1 MAFNKDNNM
10 SSDSSTSPPQNE
22 PILVSDDSTSNES
35 IGDNI
40 EIVRQHVHLRI
51 PSQIST
57 PNPSSSSSME
67 ASNPSQISTSIPE
80 SSSTMPPSNP
90 MVAPGDIPSAV
101 VPRSSDSNSLPD
113 LTLPESISIS
123 SDTTYNT
130 LPDLTL
136 PESITISSDTTYNSL
151 PDLIQEDS
159 DPIIISEDSDNIIEV
174 PYVTTDQ
181 AIPGPSSKRKSSP
194 ILFPMTKKARPAAN
208 VSSPE
213 SLSDSP
219 VSAPE
224 IIPEPISDT
233 EIPEPVSDIE
243 SLPDTVILTYHHN
256 GEIIP
261 SDPSSGDE

>member
-10 SSDSSTSPPQNE
+10 SSDSSNSPPQNE

-57 PNPSSSSSME
+57 SNSSSSSSME
-67 ASNPSQISTSIPE
+67 ASNPSQISMSNSE
-80 SSSTMPPSNP
+80 SSSTMEPSNP
-90 MVAPGDIPSAV
+90 MVAPDDIPSAV
-101 VPRSSDSNSLPD
+101 VARSSDSNSLPD
-113 LTLPESISIS
+113 LVI
-123 SDTTYNT
+123 
-130 LPDLTL
+130 
-136 PESITISSDTTYNSL
+136 PESITISSDTTYNTFPDLTLPEDITISSDSL

-159 DPIIISEDSDNIIEV
+159 DQIIISEDSDNIIEV

-224 IIPEPISDT
+224 IIPEPVSDT